1 MNGGSQ
7 MDFLLTYDAYMSQEK
22 MQEICPS
29 HAEETVR
36 RCGIQ
41 SQTKSMAEIVEREKE
56 SC

>member
-1 MNGGSQ
+1 